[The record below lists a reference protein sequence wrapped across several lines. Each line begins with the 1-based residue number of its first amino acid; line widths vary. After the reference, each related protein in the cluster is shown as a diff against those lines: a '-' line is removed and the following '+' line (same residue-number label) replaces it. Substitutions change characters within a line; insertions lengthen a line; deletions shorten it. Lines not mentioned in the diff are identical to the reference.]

1 LYLLAKQNFSAYH
14 KTNYT
19 GMKSKKILLYVFIIA
34 AVALI
39 VLVIGKKKGW
49 FGNEIKIKVA
59 VEKSGVRDIVEVI
72 TANGKVQPE
81 TEVKISPEVSG
92 EIVELNVKEG
102 DFVQKGDLLV
112 KIRPDNYISVLNGA
126 EASVNSSKARL
137 NQADARLIQSKQDFD
152 RNKNLW
158 EKKAISD
165 ADFEQV
171 SSTYTSALA
180 EKEAAKYAV
189 ESAQAYMKEAQENL
203 RKTSI
208 YAPMTGTV
216 SMLNVEL
223 GERVLGTNMMSGTEM
238 LRIADLNRMEVE
250 VEVNENDIVKV
261 HLADTA
267 LIEIDAYLGRKFKG
281 LVSEIPV
288 SAKSTGLTTDQV
300 TNFNVKILVLS
311 QSYSDLVDNKNKYPM
326 RPGMSA
332 TSDIQTNRKFGIF
345 TIPLQS
351 VTTRPDTLKIV
362 QDTTLV
368 KKDDENVSKKKNELL
383 VAFVSKDGK
392 AVMKTVT
399 TGIQD
404 DKYIEIISGL
414 DKDDEVIT
422 APYSAI
428 SKKLQNNS
436 LIEVVDIKDLFK
448 GDKEK

>member
-1 LYLLAKQNFSAYH
+1 
-14 KTNYT
+14 
-19 GMKSKKILLYVFIIA
+19 M
-34 AVALI
+34 
-39 VLVIGKKKGW
+39 
-49 FGNEIKIKVA
+49 
-59 VEKSGVRDIVEVI
+59 
-72 TANGKVQPE
+72 
-81 TEVKISPEVSG
+81 
-92 EIVELNVKEG
+92 
-102 DFVQKGDLLV
+102 
-112 KIRPDNYISVLNGA
+112 
-126 EASVNSSKARL
+126 
-137 NQADARLIQSKQDFD
+137 
-152 RNKNLW
+152 
-158 EKKAISD
+158 
-165 ADFEQV
+165 
-171 SSTYTSALA
+171 
-180 EKEAAKYAV
+180 
-189 ESAQAYMKEAQENL
+189 
-203 RKTSI
+203 
-208 YAPMTGTV
+208 
-216 SMLNVEL
+216 
-223 GERVLGTNMMSGTEM
+223 GTNMMSGTEM

-311 QSYSDLVDNKNKYPM
+311 QSYGDLVDDKNKYPM

-332 TSDIQTNRKFGIF
+332 TSDIQTNRKFGVF

-351 VTTRPDTLKIV
+351 VATRPDTLKIV

-368 KKDDENVSKKKNELL
+368 KNEDEKVSKKKNELL

-414 DKDDEVIT
+414 GNDDEVIT